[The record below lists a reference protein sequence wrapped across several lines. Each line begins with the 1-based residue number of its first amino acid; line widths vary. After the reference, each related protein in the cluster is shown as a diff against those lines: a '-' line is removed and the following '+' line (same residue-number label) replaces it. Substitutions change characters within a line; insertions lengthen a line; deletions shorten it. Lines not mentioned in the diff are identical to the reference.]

1 MKQSFLNNDRI
12 YLRAVEPEDLDVMY
26 EMENDPSMWDISN
39 FTVPYS
45 RYVLRQYIEGSQC
58 DVFADKQLRLMII
71 SRSDHR
77 VLGTI
82 DITDFVPLH
91 ARGEVGIAVS
101 KADRQQGYASDALR
115 LLCEYAF
122 DFLSLTQLY
131 AHVATD
137 NEIWHE
143 AVYFMWLRS
152 MRTIEELVAS
162 RGMLQR
168 CCYFPVSESEETLI
182 ESRHSWKAGPGF
194 ILAAQFFQG
203 FFPHILGVTVH
214 QVVLIFF
221 RDEPCVL
228 FELVIQLFAFPAA
241 VSQEEADV
249 LIYFIALQDV
259 FLYLI
264 KVSVQIQT
272 FADGYCAEIF
282 AKV

>member
-1 MKQSFLNNDRI
+1 
-12 YLRAVEPEDLDVMY
+12 
-26 EMENDPSMWDISN
+26 
-39 FTVPYS
+39 
-45 RYVLRQYIEGSQC
+45 
-58 DVFADKQLRLMII
+58 
-71 SRSDHR
+71 
-77 VLGTI
+77 
-82 DITDFVPLH
+82 
-91 ARGEVGIAVS
+91 
-101 KADRQQGYASDALR
+101 
-115 LLCEYAF
+115 
-122 DFLSLTQLY
+122 
-131 AHVATD
+131 
-137 NEIWHE
+137 
-143 AVYFMWLRS
+143 
-152 MRTIEELVAS
+152 
-162 RGMLQR
+162 MLQR

-272 FADGYCAEIF
+272 FADGYGTRNVCQCMQVEQGIRSDRSAFVSVYVVDIF
-282 AKV
+282 ELFDNVIDEYR